1 MLAFLGV
8 CSKLPAQRSFGTI
21 NPLRV
26 SRSFPPTLTPY
37 CSITQIPTNTSGCTQ
52 LGLLIFMDR
61 G

>member
-8 CSKLPAQRSFGTI
+8 CSKLPVQLSFGTI
-21 NPLRV
+21 NPLHV

-52 LGLLIFMDR
+52 LGLHIFVDW